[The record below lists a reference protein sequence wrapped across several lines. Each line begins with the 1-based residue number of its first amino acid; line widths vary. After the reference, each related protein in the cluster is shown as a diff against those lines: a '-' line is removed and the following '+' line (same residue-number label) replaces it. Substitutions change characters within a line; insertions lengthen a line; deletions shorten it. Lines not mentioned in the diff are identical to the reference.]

1 MDNKHNK
8 KLIISLI
15 IFWIMLCVYKC
26 GNPLAPI
33 PFQNNNDTTITS
45 DTSLIVDGT
54 YKAKIYYLGDDT
66 LNLINNDTLSVFYDF
81 TNPITNTYMHRIYN
95 NDTITLKYEYKNFYN
110 TDTIS
115 DTTILIT
122 DTKFEKVPKFEFK
135 MTHRTIIY
143 NLIDSTKNDTTSY
156 YWVVF

>member
-1 MDNKHNK
+1 
-8 KLIISLI
+8 
-15 IFWIMLCVYKC
+15 MLCVYKC

-33 PFQNNNDTTITS
+33 PLENNNDTTITS